1 MLGQG
6 TRRYA
11 PTTDTYAPT
20 FGARIART
28 RNPTRARTPI
38 NRKRLVN
45 KAEATAAATG
55 KPFIM
60 IRQYWISVT
69 TPTLQYYT
77 ITHYD
82 LPLMTFTNAHAHF
95 NETNDK
101 DGGQLSP
108 RISIRETRAYPYQRG
123 ECDK

>member
-1 MLGQG
+1 MLLFLEKLRVVVR
-6 TRRYA
+6 TLSA
-11 PTTDTYAPT
+11 K
-20 FGARIART
+20 T

-82 LPLMTFTNAHAHF
+82 LPLMTFTIAAAHYFINTIAWNMHF
-95 NETNDK
+95 K
-101 DGGQLSP
+101 
-108 RISIRETRAYPYQRG
+108 
-123 ECDK
+123 

>member
-1 MLGQG
+1 MWTL
-6 TRRYA
+6 
-11 PTTDTYAPT
+11 
-20 FGARIART
+20 IAKT

-45 KAEATAAATG
+45 KAEATAAATSMG
-55 KPFIM
+55 RNRFCIM
-60 IRQYWISVT
+60 IRQFNDWIT
-69 TPTLQYYT
+69 TPTLPSYT
-77 ITHYD
+77 ITNYD

-108 RISIRETRAYPYQRG
+108 RISMRETRAYPYQKG